1 MRPTGKSNAPGHVSR
16 RDFLASAV
24 ASSLLPSLA
33 ASQDNVPSNASA
45 RPAVWMEEW
54 PLVLVG
60 NWDDAP
66 LFRRRSGGIRTWQ
79 EDDYHREHTEETVSK
94 LKELGVTMAI
104 IHFYKGFGLAAEE
117 QHIRDA
123 KRLAGLCHRLGI
135 KVGVYV
141 GSTICYETFL
151 LENPRAEDWFVP
163 DYLGKP
169 VIYDRQTWRKR
180 VYFMHPGYREYIK
193 RVLRVAVEE
202 VQADLIHFDNTSM
215 QAEPCI
221 FQHPL
226 AIQDFRHFLAS
237 KYTPEALEGRLGF
250 RDPKYVL
257 PPQCDWAPGSI
268 DDPLFQE
275 WTDFRCQTLSRYY
288 QEMAAF
294 IHSLNPAVAVEC
306 NPHVGLSGL
315 NTCWFEGV
323 DYPRLLAHT
332 QAVWSE
338 EGNEAH
344 VTQEGVLV
352 SKIRTYKMASKLGNR
367 IFTYTAVPYGGPPP
381 GETQMKLELAEA
393 MAYNRQCLG
402 LVGGILSVQKLPQS
416 VQRYIQFFHKNF
428 RLFRDVESAADVAV
442 LHSFATLAF
451 NSDRPYQSTW
461 LFEQALIQAQV
472 PFDVIFDQHLND
484 LSKYR
489 VLILADQECLSDE
502 QLDLIRGF
510 VENGGGLVATEWT
523 SLYTEWRELR
533 QDFGLGDL
541 FRVHAP
547 EFFDGGIGV
556 YPVGGEKQSASG
568 PVRNQVGRG
577 RVVHIPEVEASIEK
591 PATVPMSSRYW
602 KLPLNW
608 QALIDA
614 VRWASGGELVLE
626 VKAPPTVTTNLLLQ
640 RASGGFLIHFVNY
653 DMERTPEV
661 ENIEVW
667 LRIPALQKVR
677 QISVLTPDADIVQ
690 SLPPVTRNGKF
701 GFVLSSLN
709 TYSLVEIL

>member
-1 MRPTGKSNAPGHVSR
+1 MRPIEKSNTPGQVSR
-16 RDFLASAV
+16 RDFLASAL
-24 ASSLLPSLA
+24 ASSLLPGVA
-33 ASQDNVPSNASA
+33 ASQDNVPTRASTHQ
-45 RPAVWMEEW
+45 AVWMDEW
-54 PLVLVG
+54 PTVIVG
-60 NWDDAP
+60 SWDDAP
-66 LFRRRSGGIRTWQ
+66 IFRRRNGGTWTWQ
-79 EDDYHREHTEETVSK
+79 AEDYHREHSEDTVRK
-94 LKELGVTMAI
+94 LQELGVTMAI
-104 IHFYKGFGLAAEE
+104 IHFYKGFGLAAER

-123 KRLAGLCHRLGI
+123 VKLAGLCHGFGI

-141 GSTICYETFL
+141 GSTICYEAFL

-163 DYLGKP
+163 NYLGKP
-169 VIYDRQTWRKR
+169 VTYGGQTWRKR
-180 VYFMHPGYREYIK
+180 VYFMHPGYREYIQ

-202 VQADLIHFDNTSM
+202 VQADLIHFDNTSL

-221 FQHPL
+221 FHHPL
-226 AIQDFRHFLAS
+226 AIEDFRHFLAS
-237 KYTPEALEGRLGF
+237 KYTPEALEGRFGF

-257 PPQCDWAPGSI
+257 PPQCDWALGSI

-306 NPHVGLSGL
+306 NPHSGLSGH
-315 NTCWFEGV
+315 NTYWFQGV

-344 VTQEGVLV
+344 VTEEGVLV
-352 SKIRTYKMASKLGNR
+352 SKIRTFKMASKLGNR
-367 IFTYTAVPYGGPPP
+367 IFTYTAVPYGGPPS
-381 GETQMKLELAEA
+381 GEMQTKLQLAEA

-402 LVGGILSVQKLPQS
+402 MVGGILSVQKLPPS
-416 VQRYIQFFHKNF
+416 ARRYIQFFHKNF

-451 NSDRPYQSTW
+451 NNDRPYQSTW

-472 PFDVIFDQHLND
+472 PFDVIFDQHLNE

-502 QLDLIRGF
+502 QLESIRTY
-510 VENGGGLVATEWT
+510 VKNGGGLVATGWT
-523 SLYTEWRELR
+523 SLYTPWRELR
-533 QDFGLGDL
+533 RDFGLGDL
-541 FRVHAP
+541 FAVHAP
-547 EFFDGGIGV
+547 ESFDGGIAV
-556 YPVGGEKQSASG
+556 YPVGGEKESASG
-568 PVRNQVGRG
+568 QVRNQIGRG
-577 RVVHIPEVEASIEK
+577 RVVHIPEVKASIKK
-591 PATVPMSSRYW
+591 PAAVPMSSSYW

-608 QALIDA
+608 QDLIDA
-614 VRWASGGELVLE
+614 VRWARGGELALE
-626 VKAPPTVTTNLLLQ
+626 VKAPPTVTVNLLLQ

-653 DMERTPEV
+653 DVIRTPVV
-661 ENIEVW
+661 ENIEVR
-667 LRIPALQKVR
+667 LGIPSLKEAK

-690 SLPPVTRNGKF
+690 SLPPVTRNGRF
-701 GFVLSSLN
+701 GFVLPSLN

>member
-1 MRPTGKSNAPGHVSR
+1 MRPAGKSNTPGQVSR

-24 ASSLLPSLA
+24 VSSLLPSMA
-33 ASQDNVPSNASA
+33 ASQDNAPSE
-45 RPAVWMEEW
+45 PAYRQPAWIEES
-54 PLVLVG
+54 PLVIVG
-60 NWDDAP
+60 SWDDMP
-66 LFRRRSGGIRTWQ
+66 LFRRRSGGNRTGQ
-79 EDDYHREHTEETVSK
+79 EDDYHREHTQETVSK

-117 QHIRDA
+117 PHIRDA
-123 KRLAGLCHRLGI
+123 KGLAGLCHRSGI

-141 GSTICYETFL
+141 GSTVCYETFL
-151 LENPRAEDWFVP
+151 LETPGAEDWFVP

-169 VIYDRQTWRKR
+169 VVYGGQTFRKR

-237 KYTPEALEGRLGF
+237 KYTPGALEGRLGF

-257 PPQCDWAPGSI
+257 PPQCDWALSSI

-294 IHSLNPAVAVEC
+294 IHSLNLAVAVEC
-306 NPHVGLSGL
+306 NPHSGLSGH
-315 NTCWFEGV
+315 NTYWFQGV

-338 EGNEAH
+338 EGNEAS
-344 VTQEGVLV
+344 VTPGGVLV

-367 IFTYTAVPYGGPPP
+367 IFTYTAVPYGGLP
-381 GETQMKLELAEA
+381 GGEAQMKLELAEA

-402 LVGGILSVQKLPQS
+402 MVGGILSVQKLPPS
-416 VQRYIQFFHKNF
+416 AQRYIQFFHKNF
-428 RLFRDVESAADVAV
+428 RLFHDVESAADVAV
-442 LHSFATLAF
+442 LHSFASLAF
-451 NSDRPYQSTW
+451 NNDRPYQSTW

-472 PFDVIFDQHLND
+472 PFDIIFDQHLKD

-489 VLILADQECLSDE
+489 VLILADQECLGDE
-502 QLDLIRGF
+502 QLDLIRTY
-510 VENGGGLVATEWT
+510 VKNGGGLVGTEWT
-523 SLYTEWRELR
+523 SLYTERRELR
-533 QDFGLGDL
+533 RDFGLEDL
-541 FRVHAP
+541 FKVHAP
-547 EFFDGGIGV
+547 EIFDGGV
-556 YPVGGEKQSASG
+556 VADQRAGEGQSASG
-568 PVRNQVGRG
+568 PVRNQTGGG
-577 RVVHIPEVEASIEK
+577 RVVHIAEVKASLEK
-591 PATVPMSSRYW
+591 PATVAMTSFYW
-602 KLPLNW
+602 KPPLNG
-608 QALIDA
+608 QELIDA
-614 VRWASGGELVLE
+614 VRWARGGELALE
-626 VKAPPTVTTNLLLQ
+626 VKAPLTVASNFHKQ
-640 RASGGFLIHFVNY
+640 KASGGFLIHLVNY
-653 DMERTPEV
+653 DVARTPRI

-667 LRIPALQKVR
+667 LRIPALEKVK
-677 QISVLTPDADIVQ
+677 QISVFTPDADAVQ
-690 SLPPVTRNGKF
+690 SLQPIARNGEV
-701 GFVLSSLN
+701 GFVLPRLE
-709 TYSLVEIL
+709 TYSVAEVL